1 MSSLEIQYP
10 TLGWKQILSARK
22 EILDAYDRAR
32 EQARSHEVQTFHGR
46 VVEASCRKWLSEFL
60 PKRYG
65 VTSGYIVS
73 PGLPADNKVPH
84 FDVIIYD
91 QLDSPVLWIE
101 GNPDSSTQ
109 GRSLA
114 IPVEHVRAVLE
125 LKSELSG
132 TTVRDALEHLG
143 DLTPLMGAVDAPNA
157 RYKLHLPAQFY
168 CGVIFAE
175 LRSSQV
181 RSEAI
186 LSSLI
191 DGVALRG
198 FMGGVVL
205 RGEGHTLPHTGR
217 LVLTTSKTPTQST
230 LKAGAASLLE
240 VGMSDTRQVTEHV
253 HIGAMLSWSEFEFA
267 RFSFD
272 LIAVMQ
278 GTYEVGRISSFYGL
292 GSSFH
297 ELIRDAATKDSE

>member
-1 MSSLEIQYP
+1 MTTLQIQYP
-10 TLGWKQILSARK
+10 TLGWKQILSARN

-32 EQARSHEVQTFHGR
+32 EKARSHEVETFHGR
-46 VVEASCRKWLSEFL
+46 VVEASCRKWFSEFL

-73 PGLPADNKVPH
+73 PGLPGDNKVPH

-91 QLDSPVLWIE
+91 QLESPILWVE

-114 IPVEHVRAVLE
+114 IPVEYVRAVLE
-125 LKSELSG
+125 VKSELSG
-132 TTVRDALEHLG
+132 KTVSAAIEHLG
-143 DLTPLMGAVDAPNA
+143 DLIPLMGAVDAPNA
-157 RYKLHLPAQFY
+157 RYKLHLPPQFY
-168 CGVIFAE
+168 CGVVFAE
-175 LRSSQV
+175 LRYSHA
-181 RSEAI
+181 RSDAI
-186 LSSLI
+186 LTSLL

-217 LVLTTSKTPTQST
+217 LVLTESKTATEST
-230 LKAGAASLLE
+230 LTTGSTSLLE
-240 VGMSDTRQVTEHV
+240 VGLSNTTQVAEHLHV
-253 HIGAMLSWSEFEFA
+253 GAMLSWSEFEFA
-267 RFSFD
+267 KFSFD
-272 LIAVMQ
+272 LIALMQ
-278 GTYEVGRISSFYGL
+278 GTYQAGRISSFYGL

-297 ELIRDAATKDSE
+297 ELMRDVGAKKI

>member
-10 TLGWKQILSARK
+10 TLGWKQILSSRK

-32 EQARSHEVQTFHGR
+32 EQARSHEVETFHGE
-46 VVEASCRKWLSEFL
+46 VVEGSCRKWLSEFL
-60 PKRYG
+60 PNRYG

-91 QLDSPVLWIE
+91 QLESPVLWVE

-125 LKSELSG
+125 VKSELSG
-132 TTVRDALEHLG
+132 KTVRDAIEHLG
-143 DLTPLMGAVDAPNA
+143 DLAPLMGAVDAPNA

-168 CGVIFAE
+168 CGLLFAE
-175 LRSSQV
+175 LRCSQA

-186 LSSLI
+186 LPSLI
-191 DGVALRG
+191 NGVALRG

-205 RGEGHTLPHTGR
+205 RGEGHTLPQTGR
-217 LVLTTSKTPTQST
+217 LVLTESKTPIEST
-230 LKAGAASLLE
+230 LKTGSTSLLE
-240 VGMSDTRQVTEHV
+240 VGMNNTTKVAEHLYV
-253 HIGAMLSWSEFEFA
+253 GAMLSWSEFEFA
-267 RFSFD
+267 KFSFD
-272 LIAVMQ
+272 LIALMQ

-297 ELIRDAATKDSE
+297 ELMRDVGTKEI